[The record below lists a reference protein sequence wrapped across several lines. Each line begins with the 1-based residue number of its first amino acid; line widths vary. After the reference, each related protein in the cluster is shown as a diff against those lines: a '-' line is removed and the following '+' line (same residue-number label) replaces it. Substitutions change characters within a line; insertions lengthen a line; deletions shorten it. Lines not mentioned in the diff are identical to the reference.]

1 MEEDIKL
8 LEKLDFIGYG
18 KKEDIEA
25 LGRDEHVD
33 TTTIIKNLINKYK
46 EQEKIIEL
54 MSKAIHQ
61 LAISYDIA
69 KNFQERYCKTWY
81 AKDPRKCKEL
91 ICEECVKNYFKKKA
105 REENETN

>member
-8 LEKLDFIGYG
+8 LEKLEFIAYG

-46 EQEKIIEL
+46 EQYQRLNEMAWELTQAYLKTQEQEKIIEL
-54 MSKAIHQ
+54 MAKEINDGMFFDSK
-61 LAISYDIA
+61 
-69 KNFQERYCKTWY
+69 
-81 AKDPRKCKEL
+81 
-91 ICEECVKNYFKKKA
+91 EEVIEYFKKKA
-105 REENETN
+105 RDEK